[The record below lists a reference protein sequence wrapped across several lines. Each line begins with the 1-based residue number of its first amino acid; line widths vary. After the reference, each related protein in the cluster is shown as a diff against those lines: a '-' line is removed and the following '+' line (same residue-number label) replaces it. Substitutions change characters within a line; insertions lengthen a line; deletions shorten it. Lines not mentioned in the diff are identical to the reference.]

1 MNITPVYGSH
11 VFVVPTD
18 GVTGKLSSAT
28 REELAVL
35 LSVLSEPT
43 FVPTERA
50 AALNL
55 TEKTFLDAL
64 SLWQRAGVLAVSD
77 PEEIHSENTA
87 EQTAVQTEAPPADVD
102 ETEAAVIVRQAKEN
116 GKAPRDGSC
125 RITLRRIWRN
135 IWMGTRTYAILSI
148 AVRASAAKFSAR
160 PLSRLS

>member
-64 SLWQRAGVLAVSD
+64 SLWRACCLRPGGN
-77 PEEIHSENTA
+77 PFGEHSGTDSG
-87 EQTAVQTEAPPADVD
+87 T
-102 ETEAAVIVRQAKEN
+102 N
-116 GKAPRDGSC
+116 GS
-125 RITLRRIWRN
+125 
-135 IWMGTRTYAILSI
+135 
-148 AVRASAAKFSAR
+148 ASR
-160 PLSRLS
+160 GCG